1 MLNNIRVKMT
11 QTGVITQSPVTLQ
24 PNSTVTIVGPNRLD
38 TLYDV
43 VATGE
48 IDNGIPVYDASLDK
62 YVIKQ
67 LYANLIT
74 GAVDGG
80 LF

>member
-1 MLNNIRVKMT
+1 
-11 QTGVITQSPVTLQ
+11 
-24 PNSTVTIVGPNRLD
+24 
-38 TLYDV
+38 